1 MSNLND
7 LRCLRRR
14 MAGRTRVRR
23 LYSAWLGLALLSVA
37 MLVFASPASA
47 APTPPFN
54 QCPGVGFDSSCAVL
68 FTINADGSVTT
79 STDPSQ
85 PAFDGVEDSLV
96 GVQNNTAVTTIPS
109 LTLSGAGIFG
119 FESPGDGLCSGKNE
133 SGGAG
138 FRPPPSGCPFGPTS
152 YEGPNTSFS
161 IADEN
166 NGTVNFTGGLAPG
179 ASAYFSLEQ
188 PPSITGEITVEQPII
203 VNSTTISATE
213 GASFSGVVAT
223 ASDADP
229 ASTASEYEAT
239 IEWGDGST
247 SAGTVTGSG
256 GSFSVS
262 GTHTYAEEGSNPVK
276 VTLTDKDTAANHGD
290 ATSTATVADA
300 ALTASGVST
309 SSAQA
314 FSGTVANF
322 TDPNTGGSA
331 GEFTATIDW
340 GDGTSSSGTVSGSG
354 GSYSVKGSHTYT
366 STGKFTVKVHVVDEG
381 GSTADATTTLLIFGT
396 TKGGNFVIGDKNA
409 VVGNAVTF
417 WSSEWPSK
425 NSLSG
430 GLPPAG
436 FKGFEDD
443 PAAASCGQSWKTN
456 PGNST
461 PPPVGPLP
469 EYMEVVVSSTIS
481 KAGSAIAGNTPHL
494 VVVKTNGGYAP
505 SPGHPGTGT
514 VIATI
519 C

>member
-1 MSNLND
+1 MPATKTTSRYGKECETVSNLND

-96 GVQNNTAVTTIPS
+96 GGQ
-109 LTLSGAGIFG
+109 
-119 FESPGDGLCSGKNE
+119 
-133 SGGAG
+133 
-138 FRPPPSGCPFGPTS
+138 
-152 YEGPNTSFS
+152 
-161 IADEN
+161 
-166 NGTVNFTGGLAPG
+166 
-179 ASAYFSLEQ
+179 
-188 PPSITGEITVEQPII
+188 
-203 VNSTTISATE
+203 NSTTISATE

-366 STGKFTVKVHVVDEG
+366 STGKFTAKVHVVDEG

-425 NSLSG
+425 NPLSG
-430 GLPPAG
+430 GPAPSG
-436 FKGFEDD
+436 FKGFEND
-443 PAAASCGQSWKTN
+443 PAAPSCGQNWKTN

-461 PPPVGPLP
+461 P
-469 EYMEVVVSSTIS
+469 
-481 KAGSAIAGNTPHL
+481 
-494 VVVKTNGGYAP
+494 
-505 SPGHPGTGT
+505 
-514 VIATI
+514 
-519 C
+519 